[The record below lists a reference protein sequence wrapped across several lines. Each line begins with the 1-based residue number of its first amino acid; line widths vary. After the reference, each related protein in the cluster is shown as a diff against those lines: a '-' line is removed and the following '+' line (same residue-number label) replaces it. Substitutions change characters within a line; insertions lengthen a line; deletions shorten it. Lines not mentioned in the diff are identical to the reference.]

1 MDYFNLTD
9 KQADQLLES
18 YLYFMELLDQE
29 DDIHVFASG
38 VVFLDEIAAMLDA
51 YWGDE

>member
-1 MDYFNLTD
+1 MDYSNLTD
-9 KQADQLLES
+9 EQADQLLES

-38 VVFLDEIAAMLDA
+38 VVFLDEIATILNTYME
-51 YWGDE
+51 GK